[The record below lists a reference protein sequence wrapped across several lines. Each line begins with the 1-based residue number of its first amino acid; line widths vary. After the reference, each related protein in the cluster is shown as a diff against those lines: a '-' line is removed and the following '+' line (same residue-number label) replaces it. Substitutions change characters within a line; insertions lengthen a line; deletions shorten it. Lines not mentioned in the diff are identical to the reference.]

1 MSTLIVISHRILPN
15 IYSRGGS
22 EVLPISPSIST
33 SDILAVKPSNHN
45 VFENSCPGYRLSF
58 PEKQTPFGSYPFLLH
73 EVKNLS
79 WTIAT
84 SREHNDL
91 ILRSHNCFGTA
102 PEGKSCSRCCM
113 LHDDSII
120 MGIRH
125 RSIEGAHEK
134 TNWVYLTPAQTRD
147 ALKRKTEE
155 NNRLKLNSLNLL
167 KTIGVRNKNVAGW
180 KRLSIAIAHENIPR
194 IRSLLAANHRAGA
207 SVFKILEDVDR
218 AARRA
223 YTPKGYDVADYELAF
238 LMYKI
243 GGRATANIAHRA
255 LGTPSI
261 DTAKRHVST
270 SPIIP
275 SPGFPTS
282 AELQAN
288 LAICYP
294 KNDVSHSAK
303 SIKGITMQVDEIK
316 IQERLR
322 WEPKSNVI
330 LGVCREHGSY
340 CALEFRSV
348 YQADRLLDCLKS
360 KTVHLA
366 TEVSVLS
373 VLQSKRL
380 KMIIHDIR
388 LL

>member
-1 MSTLIVISHRILPN
+1 MLP
-15 IYSRGGS
+15 
-22 EVLPISPSIST
+22 VSPSVST
-33 SDILAVKPSNHN
+33 SDILAVRPSTNHN
-45 VFENSCPGYRLSF
+45 LLENSCPSYLLSF
-58 PEKQTPFGSYPFLLH
+58 PEKQSPFGSYPFLLH
-73 EVKNLS
+73 EVKSLS

-84 SREHNDL
+84 SKEHNDL
-91 ILRSHNCFGTA
+91 ILWSHNCFGTA
-102 PEGKSCSRCCM
+102 PEGKSCSQCCM
-113 LHDDSII
+113 LHDDSIV

-134 TNWVYLTPAQTRD
+134 TNWMYLTPAQTRD

-155 NNRLKLNSLNLL
+155 NNWLKLNSLNLL
-167 KTIGVRNKNVAGW
+167 KMIGVRNKNLAGW
-180 KRLSIAIAHENIPR
+180 KRLSIAISHENIPR

-218 AARRA
+218 AAHRA
-223 YTPKGYDVADYELAF
+223 YSPKGYDVADYELAF

-288 LAICYP
+288 LATCYP
-294 KNDVSHSAK
+294 KNGVSYPANP
-303 SIKGITMQVDEIK
+303 IKGITMQVDEIK
-316 IQERLR
+316 IQEHLR

-330 LGVCREHGSY
+330 LGVCREHGSC
-340 CALEFRSV
+340 CALEFQSV

-373 VLQSKRL
+373 FCYTL
-380 KMIIHDIR
+380 KTDNS
-388 LL
+388 

>member
-1 MSTLIVISHRILPN
+1 MLP
-15 IYSRGGS
+15 
-22 EVLPISPSIST
+22 VSPSVST
-33 SDILAVKPSNHN
+33 SDVLAVTPSNHN
-45 VFENSCPGYRLSF
+45 FFENSCPGYRLSF
-58 PEKQTPFGSYPFLLH
+58 PEKQTAFGSYPFLLH
-73 EVKNLS
+73 EVKSLS

-84 SREHNDL
+84 SKEHNDL
-91 ILRSHNCFGTA
+91 ILRSHNCVGTTS
-102 PEGKSCSRCCM
+102 EGKSCSRCRM
-113 LHDDSII
+113 LHDDSIV

-134 TNWVYLTPAQTRD
+134 TNWMYLTPAQTHD

-167 KTIGVRNKNVAGW
+167 KTIGVRNRNLAGW
-180 KRLSIAIAHENIPR
+180 KRLSIAISQENIPR

-223 YTPKGYDVADYELAF
+223 YSPKGYDVADYELAF

-288 LAICYP
+288 LATCYP
-294 KNDVSHSAK
+294 KNGVSHSAH
-303 SIKGITMQVDEIK
+303 STKGITMQVDEIK

-366 TEVSVLS
+366 TEVSIFKLFFFAT
-373 VLQSKRL
+373 L
-380 KMIIHDIR
+380 
-388 LL
+388 